1 MGLETQLG
9 GPWQLHR
16 GIEKKSKVRNLG
28 SKIHYQ
34 TKKEGNF
41 ILSAGKR
48 DSMYFLFLRVR
59 SQEPKVSKMPRYLS

>member
-9 GPWQLHR
+9 GPWQLYR

-48 DSMYFLFLRVR
+48 KRLHVLPVFESEITRAK
-59 SQEPKVSKMPRYLS
+59 SEQNA